1 MPAPKAQ
8 EGEDPD
14 PTPYLFVSLEQKRID
29 QTKPYDA
36 KKACWVPDEKEG
48 YLLGEIKATKGDVVS
63 VGLPGGETK
72 QFRKDQLSQ
81 VNPPKFEKAEDM
93 ADLTYLNE
101 ASVLHN
107 LKQRYYAKLIY
118 TYSGLFCVAIN
129 PYKRFPVYTHRCAK
143 LYRGKRRS
151 EVPPHIFAIS
161 DGAYVNMLTNSE
173 NQSMLIT
180 GESGAGKTEN
190 TKKVIAYFATVGAST
205 KKEKDDTGSQKKGS
219 LEDQVVQTNPVLE
232 AFGNAKTVRNDN
244 SSRFGKFIRIHFGPS
259 GKLAGADIET
269 YLLEKAR
276 VISQQ
281 TLERSYHIFYQIMS
295 GSVKG
300 LKEMCLLSN
309 NITDYYFVSQGKTTI
324 PGLDDGEE
332 LLVTDQAFDVL
343 GFTQEEK
350 DNIYKI
356 TAAVMHMG
364 GMKFKQRGREEQA
377 EADGTEEG
385 ERVAKLLGCDCADLY
400 KNLLKPRIKVGNE
413 FVTQGRNKDQ
423 VAYSVGAMSKA
434 MFDRVFKW
442 LVKKCNETLDTKQKR
457 QHFIGVLDIAGFE
470 IFDYNGFEQLC
481 INFTNEKLQQFF
493 NHHMF
498 VLEQEE
504 YKKEGIDWVFI
515 DFGMDLL
522 ACIELIEKPM
532 GILSILEEESMFPKA
547 TDKTFEEKL
556 NNNHLGKSPNFLKP
570 KPPKP
575 GQQAAHFAIGHYA
588 GNVPYNITG
597 WLEKNKDPLND
608 TVVDQFKKSTN
619 KLLVEIFADH
629 PGQSGDAGGGGGG
642 GKGGRGKKGGGFST
656 VSSSYKE
663 QLNNLMTTLR
673 ATQPHFVRCI
683 IPNELKQPG
692 VIDSHLVMHQLTCN
706 GVLEGIRI
714 CRKGFPNRM
723 VYPDFKLRYKILCAN
738 AVREPCEPQKATQ
751 IILDAINLENDQYRM
766 GHTKVF
772 FRAGVLGQME
782 ELRDERLGKIVSWM
796 QAYIRG
802 YLSRKD
808 YKKLQEQRLALVV
821 VQRNLRKYLQLR
833 TWPWWKLWQKIKP
846 LLNVTRIEDELAA
859 LEEKARKAQEAFEK
873 EEKLRKELE
882 DLNAKLLSE
891 KTNLLRQLEGEKS
904 GLSEYQEK
912 SLKLAAQ
919 KADLESQ
926 LQDISDRFKEEEDAR
941 NNLFQTK
948 KKLEQEVSGL
958 KKDIE
963 DLELNLQKSEQD
975 KATKDHQIRNLNDEI
990 AHQDELINKLNK
1002 EKKNQGE
1009 VNQKTGEE
1017 LQAAEDKVN
1026 HLNKVKIKLEQTL
1039 DELEDS
1045 LEREKK
1051 SRADVEKAK
1060 RKVEG
1065 DLKLTQEAVA
1075 DLERNKKELEQT
1087 IQRKDKELSSL
1098 TAKLEDEQSLVGKL
1112 QKQIK
1117 ELQARIEELEEEIEA
1132 ERGGRAKAEKQRSDL
1147 ARELEEL
1154 GERLEEAGG
1163 ATSAQIELNKKREAE
1178 LSKLRRDLEE
1188 ANIQHESSL
1197 AILRK
1202 KHNDAVAEMGEQI
1215 DTLNKLKARA
1225 EKGRHDIHAE
1235 LNNSRAL
1242 VDQIS
1247 REKAAQEKI
1256 VKQLQHQLNETQGK
1270 LEEVN
1275 RTLNDFD
1282 AAKKKLSIEN
1292 SDLLRQLEE
1301 AESQVSQL
1309 SKIKISLTTQLEDTK
1324 RLADEESRERATLL
1338 GKFRNLE
1345 HDLDNIREQVEEEAE
1360 GKADLQRQLS
1370 KANAEAQL
1378 WRTKYESEGV
1388 ARAEELEEAKRKL
1401 QARLAEA
1408 EETIESLN
1416 QKVIALEKT
1425 KQRLSTEVEDLQIE
1439 VDRATAIAN
1448 AAEKKQKAFDKIIG
1462 EWKLKVDD
1470 LAAELDASQKECRNY
1485 STELFRLRGAYE
1497 EGQEQLEAV
1506 RRENKNLADEVKDLL
1521 DQIGEGGRNIHEIEK
1536 ARKRLEAEKDELQA
1550 ALEEAEAALEQEEN
1564 KVLRS
1569 QLELSQVRQEI
1580 DRRIQEKEEEFE
1592 NTRKNHQ
1599 RALDSMQ
1606 ASLEAEAKGKA
1617 EALRMKKKLEA
1628 DINELEIALDHANKA
1643 NAEAQKNIKRYQQ
1656 QLKDVQTA
1664 LEEEQRARD
1673 EARELLGISE
1683 RRANALQN
1691 ELEESRT
1698 LLEQADRG
1706 RRQAEQELADCH
1718 EQLNE
1723 LSAQNASIS
1732 GAKRKLEAELQTL
1745 HSDLDELLNEA
1756 KNSEEKA
1763 KKAMVDAARLADELR
1778 AEQDHAQTQEKL
1790 RKALETQIKE
1800 LQVRLD
1806 EAEANALKGGKK
1818 AIQKLE
1824 QRVRELENELDGEQR
1839 RHADAQKNLR
1849 KSERR
1854 IKELSFQ
1861 ADEDRKNHE
1870 RMQDLV
1876 DKLQQKIKTYKRQI
1890 EEAEEIAA
1898 LNLAKFRKAQQ
1909 ELEEAEERADLAEQ
1923 AITKFR
1929 TKGRGGSAA
1938 RGLSPAPHRPVFKP
1952 EFDGPPFP
1960 RRFPGFD
1967 LQPDG
1972 EL

>member
-1 MPAPKAQ
+1 MPKPPVQ
-8 EGEDPD
+8 VGDDPD
-14 PTPYLFVSLEQKRID
+14 PTEFLFVSLEQKRID
-29 QTKPYDA
+29 QSKPYDS
-36 KKACWVPDEKEG
+36 KKACWVPEEKEG
-48 YLLGEIKATKGDVVS
+48 YVLGEIKATKGELVTVA
-63 VGLPGGETK
+63 LPGGEEK
-72 QFRKDQLSQ
+72 NFKKEQLSQ
-81 VNPPKFEKAEDM
+81 VNPPKFEKVEDM

-101 ASVLHN
+101 AAVLHN
-107 LKQRYYAKLIY
+107 LRQRYYSRLIY
-118 TYSGLFCVAIN
+118 TYSGLFCVVIN
-129 PYKRFPVYTHRCAK
+129 PYKRYPLYTNRCAK
-143 LYRGKRRS
+143 MYRGKRRN
-151 EVPPHIFAIS
+151 EVPPHLFAVS
-161 DGAYVNMLTNSE
+161 DGAYVNMLTNHE

-190 TKKVIAYFATVGAST
+190 TKKVIAYFATIGASG
-205 KKEKDDTGSQKKGS
+205 KKDENAEKKGS

-244 SSRFGKFIRIHFGPS
+244 SSRFGKFIRIHFTGS

-300 LKEMCLLSN
+300 LKEICFLSN
-309 NITDYYFVSQGKTTI
+309 NIHDYHIVAQGKTTI
-324 PGLDDGEE
+324 PSVDDGEE
-332 LLVTDQAFDVL
+332 MQITDEAFNVL

-350 DNIYKI
+350 DNIYRI
-356 TAAVMHMG
+356 TSAVMHMG
-364 GMKFKQRGREEQA
+364 RMQFKQKGREEQA
-377 EADGTEEG
+377 EADGTEDG
-385 ERVAKLLGCDCADLY
+385 DKVAKLLGVATDDLY

-413 FVTQGRNKDQ
+413 FVTKGQNKDQ
-423 VAYSVGAMSKA
+423 VTNSVGALCKGI
-434 MFDRVFKW
+434 FDRLFKW

-457 QHFIGVLDIAGFE
+457 AQFIGVLDIAGFE
-470 IFDYNGFEQLC
+470 IFDFNGFEQLC

-504 YKKEGIDWVFI
+504 YKKEGINWAFI

-522 ACIELIEKPM
+522 ACIDLIEKPM

-547 TDKTFEEKL
+547 TDQTFAEKL
-556 NNNHLGKSPNFLKP
+556 MTNHLGKSAPFMKP
-570 KPPKP
+570 RPPKP
-575 GQQAAHFAIGHYA
+575 GIPAGHFAIGHYA
-588 GNVPYNITG
+588 GVVSYNITG

-608 TVVDQFKKSTN
+608 TVVDQFKKGSN
-619 KLLVEIFADH
+619 ALMVEIFADH
-629 PGQSGDAGGGGGG
+629 PGQSADPAAA
-642 GKGGRGKKGGGFST
+642 KGGRGKKGAGFAT

-663 QLNNLMTTLR
+663 QLNNLMTTLKS
-673 ATQPHFVRCI
+673 TQPHFVRCI
-683 IPNELKQPG
+683 IPNEMKTAG
-692 VIDSHLVMHQLTCN
+692 VVDAHLVMHQLTCN

-723 VYPDFKLRYKILCAN
+723 MYPDFKLRYLILAP
-738 AVREPCEPQKATQ
+738 AAMQAETEGKKAAEKCFEA
-751 IILDAINLENDQYRM
+751 IGLDPDSYRI

-782 ELRDERLGKIVSWM
+782 EFRDERLSKIMSWM
-796 QAYIRG
+796 QAWCRG
-802 YLSRKD
+802 YLSRKEF
-808 YKKLQEQRLALVV
+808 KKMQEQRVSLEI
-821 VQRNLRKYLQLR
+821 VQRNLRKYLKLR
-833 TWPWWKLWQKIKP
+833 TWAWWKLWQKVKP
-846 LLNVTRIEDELAA
+846 LLNVSRVEDQIAK
-859 LEEKARKAQEAFEK
+859 LEEKAQKAQEAYEK
-873 EEKLRKELE
+873 EEKMRKELE
-882 DLNAKLLSE
+882 ALNSKLLAE
-891 KTNLLRQLEGEKS
+891 KTALLDSLSGEK
-904 GLSEYQEK
+904 GALQEYQEK
-912 SLKLAAQ
+912 AAKLTAQ
-919 KADLESQ
+919 KNDLENQ
-926 LQDISDRFKEEEDAR
+926 LRDTQERLAQEEDAR
-941 NNLFQTK
+941 NQLFQTK
-948 KKLEQEVSGL
+948 KKLEQEIASQ
-958 KKDIE
+958 KKDAE
-963 DLELNLQKSEQD
+963 DLELQIQKIEQD
-975 KATKDHQIRNLNDEI
+975 KASKDHQIRNLNDEI

-1002 EKKNQGE
+1002 EKKMQGE
-1009 VNQKTGEE
+1009 VNQKTAEE

-1026 HLNKVKIKLEQTL
+1026 HLNKVKAKLEQTL

-1051 SRADVEKAK
+1051 LRGDVEKAK

-1087 IQRKDKELSSL
+1087 VLRKDKEISALS
-1098 TAKLEDEQSLVGKL
+1098 AKLEDEQSLVGKL

-1117 ELQARIEELEEEIEA
+1117 ELQARIEELEEEVEA
-1132 ERGGRAKAEKQRSDL
+1132 ERQARAKAEKQRADL

-1178 LSKLRRDLEE
+1178 LAKLRRDLEE
-1188 ANIQHESSL
+1188 ANIQHEGTL
-1197 AILRK
+1197 ANLRK
-1202 KHNDAVAEMGEQI
+1202 KHNDAVAEMAEQV
-1215 DTLNKLKARA
+1215 DQLNKLKTKAEHDRA
-1225 EKGRHDIHAE
+1225 NMYNE
-1235 LNNSRAL
+1235 LNNTRTAC
-1242 VDQIS
+1242 DQLS

-1256 VKQLQHQLNETQGK
+1256 AKQLQHTLNEVQSK
-1270 LEEVN
+1270 LDETN

-1282 AAKKKLSIEN
+1282 ASKKKLSIEN
-1292 SDLLRQLEE
+1292 SDLLRQLED

-1309 SKIKISLTTQLEDTK
+1309 SKIKISLTQQLEDTK
-1324 RLADEESRERATLL
+1324 RLADEEARERATLL

-1345 HDLDNIREQVEEEAE
+1345 HDLDNLREQVEEEAE
-1360 GKADLQRQLS
+1360 GKGDIQRQLS

-1378 WRTKYESEGV
+1378 WRSKYESEGV

-1416 QKVIALEKT
+1416 QKCVALEKT
-1425 KQRLSTEVEDLQIE
+1425 KQRLATEVEDLQLE
-1439 VDRATAIAN
+1439 VDRASSIAN

-1485 STELFRLRGAYE
+1485 STELFRLKGAYE

-1536 ARKRLEAEKDELQA
+1536 SRKRLEAEKDELQA

-1564 KVLRS
+1564 KVLRA

-1656 QLKDVQTA
+1656 QLKDVQSA

-1673 EARELLGISE
+1673 DAREQLGISE

-1706 RRQAEQELADCH
+1706 RRQAEQELSDAH

-1723 LSAQNASIS
+1723 VSAQNASIAA
-1732 GAKRKLEAELQTL
+1732 AKRKLESELQTL

-1790 RKALETQIKE
+1790 RKALEQQIKE

-1806 EAEANALKGGKK
+1806 EAESNALKGGKK

-1824 QRVRELENELDGEQR
+1824 QRVRELESELDSEQR

-1854 IKELSFQ
+1854 IKELTFQ
-1861 ADEDRKNHE
+1861 SEEDRKNHE

-1909 ELEEAEERADLAEQ
+1909 ELEEAEERADIAEQ
-1923 AITKFR
+1923 AATKFR
-1929 TKGRGGSAA
+1929 TKGGRAGSVQRGA
-1938 RGLSPAPHRPVFKP
+1938 SPAPQRQPSAMPVLAGLNLP
-1952 EFDGPPFP
+1952 TFDDH
-1960 RRFPGFD
+1960 GF
-1967 LQPDG
+1967 
-1972 EL
+1972 

>member
-1 MPAPKAQ
+1 MPRPIASQ
-8 EGEDPD
+8 EDED
-14 PTPYLFVSLEQKRID
+14 PTPYLFVSLEQRRID
-29 QTKPYDA
+29 QSKPYDS
-36 KKACWVPDEKEG
+36 KKNCWVPDEKEG
-48 YLLGEIKATKGDVVS
+48 YLLGEIKATKGDIVS

-72 QFRKDQLSQ
+72 DFKKDQLQQ
-81 VNPPKFEKAEDM
+81 VNPPKYEKAEDM
-93 ADLTYLNE
+93 SNLTYLND

-107 LKQRYYAKLIY
+107 LRQRYYHKLIY

-129 PYKRFPVYTHRCAK
+129 PYKRYPVYTNRCAK
-143 LYRGKRRS
+143 MYRGKRRN

-161 DGAYVNMLTNSE
+161 DGAYVDMLTNHV

-205 KKEKDDTGSQKKGS
+205 KKDESQKNKGS

-244 SSRFGKFIRIHFGPS
+244 SSRFGKFIRIHFGPT

-281 TLERSYHIFYQIMS
+281 SLERSYHIFYQIMS
-295 GSVKG
+295 GSVPGVKD
-300 LKEMCLLSN
+300 MCFLSD
-309 NITDYYFVSQGKTTI
+309 NIYDYYNVSQGKVTV
-324 PGLDDGEE
+324 PNMDDGEE
-332 LLVTDQAFDVL
+332 FQLADQAFDIL
-343 GFTQEEK
+343 GFTKQEKE
-350 DNIYKI
+350 DVYKI

-377 EADGTEEG
+377 EQDGEEEG
-385 ERVAKLLGCDCADLY
+385 GRVAKLFGCDTAELY

-413 FVTQGRNKDQ
+413 FVTQGRNVQQ
-423 VAYSVGAMSKA
+423 VTNSIGALCKGV
-434 MFDRVFKW
+434 FDRLFKW

-504 YKKEGIDWVFI
+504 YKREGIDWAFI

-522 ACIELIEKPM
+522 ACIDLIEKPM

-547 TDKTFEEKL
+547 TDQTFAEKL
-556 NNNHLGKSPNFLKP
+556 TNTHLGKSAPFQKP

-588 GNVPYNITG
+588 GVVAYNITG

-608 TVVDQFKKSTN
+608 TVVDQFKKSQN

-629 PGQSGDAGGGGGG
+629 PGQSGGGEQA
-642 GKGGRGKKGGGFST
+642 KGGRGKKGGGFAT
-656 VSSSYKE
+656 VSSAYKE
-663 QLNNLMTTLR
+663 QLNSLMTTLR
-673 ATQPHFVRCI
+673 STQPHFVRCI
-683 IPNELKQPG
+683 IPNEMKQPG
-692 VIDSHLVMHQLTCN
+692 VVDAHLVMHQLTCN

-723 VYPDFKLRYKILCAN
+723 VYADFKQRYMILAPAIMAAEKQPKN
-738 AVREPCEPQKATQ
+738 AAAKCLESVG
-751 IILDAINLENDQYRM
+751 LDSDMYRI

-782 ELRDERLGKIVSWM
+782 EFRDERLGKIMSWM
-796 QAYIRG
+796 QAWARG
-802 YLSRKD
+802 YLSRKGF
-808 YKKLQEQRLALVV
+808 KKLQEQRVALKV

-833 TWPWWKLWQKIKP
+833 TWPWYKLWQKVKP
-846 LLNVTRIEDELAA
+846 LLNVSRVEDEIAR
-859 LEEKARKAQEAFEK
+859 LEEKAKKAEEAHAAEVK
-873 EEKLRKELE
+873 VRKELE
-882 DLNAKLLSE
+882 ALNAKLLAE
-891 KTNLLRQLEGEKS
+891 KTALLDSLSGEK
-904 GLSEYQEK
+904 GALQDYQERCA
-912 SLKLAAQ
+912 KLQAQ
-919 KADLESQ
+919 KNDLENQ
-926 LQDISDRFKEEEDAR
+926 LRDIQERLTQEEDAR
-941 NNLFQTK
+941 NQLFQQK
-948 KKLEQEVSGL
+948 KKADQEISGL

-963 DLELNLQKSEQD
+963 DLELNVQKAEQD

-1002 EKKNQGE
+1002 EKKMQGE
-1009 VNQKTGEE
+1009 SNQKTGEE
-1017 LQAAEDKVN
+1017 LQAAEDKIN
-1026 HLNKVKIKLEQTL
+1026 HLNKVKAKLEQTL

-1051 SRADVEKAK
+1051 LRGDIEKSK

-1065 DLKLTQEAVA
+1065 DLKLTQEAVS

-1087 IQRKDKELSSL
+1087 IQRKDKELSSI
-1098 TAKLEDEQSLVGKL
+1098 TAKLEDEQVVVSKH
-1112 QKQIK
+1112 QRQIK
-1117 ELQARIEELEEEIEA
+1117 ELQARIEELEEEVEA
-1132 ERGGRAKAEKQRSDL
+1132 ERQARAKAEKQRADL

-1188 ANIQHESSL
+1188 ANIQHESTL
-1197 AILRK
+1197 ANLRK
-1202 KHNDAVAEMGEQI
+1202 KHNDAIAEMAEQV
-1215 DTLNKLKARA
+1215 DQLNKLKAKA
-1225 EKGRHDIHAE
+1225 EKEKNEYYGQ
-1235 LNNSRAL
+1235 LNDLRAG
-1242 VDQIS
+1242 VDHITN
-1247 REKAAQEKI
+1247 EKAAQEKI
-1256 VKQLQHQLNETQGK
+1256 AKQLQHTLNEVQSK
-1270 LEEVN
+1270 LDETN

-1324 RLADEESRERATLL
+1324 RLADEEARERATLL

-1345 HDLDNIREQVEEEAE
+1345 HDLDNLREQVEEEAE

-1370 KANAEAQL
+1370 KANAEAQI
-1378 WRTKYESEGV
+1378 WRSKYESDGV
-1388 ARAEELEEAKRKL
+1388 ARSEELEEAKRKL

-1416 QKVIALEKT
+1416 QKCIGLEKT
-1425 KQRLSTEVEDLQIE
+1425 KQRLSTEVEDLQLE
-1439 VDRATAIAN
+1439 VDRANAIAN

-1485 STELFRLRGAYE
+1485 STELFRLKGAYE

-1564 KVLRS
+1564 KVLRA

-1656 QLKDVQTA
+1656 QLKDIQTA

-1673 EARELLGISE
+1673 DAREQLGISE

-1706 RRQAEQELADCH
+1706 RRQAEQELADAH

-1723 LSAQNASIS
+1723 VSAQNASIS
-1732 GAKRKLEAELQTL
+1732 AAKRKLESELQTL

-1790 RKALETQIKE
+1790 RKALEQQIKE

-1861 ADEDRKNHE
+1861 SEEDRKNHE

-1923 AITKFR
+1923 AISKFR
-1929 TKGRGGSAA
+1929 AKGRAGSVG
-1938 RGLSPAPHRPVFKP
+1938 RGASPAPRAMSVRPQL
-1952 EFDGPPFP
+1952 DGMAFPP
-1960 RRFPGFD
+1960 RFD
-1967 LQPDG
+1967 LAPEDF
-1972 EL
+1972 

>member
-1 MPAPKAQ
+1 MPKVVKA

-48 YLLGEIKATKGDVVS
+48 FVLGEIKATKGDLVT

-72 QFRKDQLSQ
+72 DFKKDLVAQ
-81 VNPPKFEKAEDM
+81 VNPPKYEKCEDM
-93 ADLTYLNE
+93 SNLTYLND

-107 LKQRYYAKLIY
+107 LKQRYYHKLIY

-129 PYKRFPVYTHRCAK
+129 PYKRYPVYTNRCAK
-143 LYRGKRRS
+143 LYRGKRRN

-161 DGAYVNMLTNSE
+161 DGAYVDMLTNHQ

-190 TKKVIAYFATVGAST
+190 TKKVIAYFATVGASGKKDDPNT
-205 KKEKDDTGSQKKGS
+205 KKGN

-281 TLERSYHIFYQIMS
+281 ALERSYHIFYQMMS
-295 GSVKG
+295 GSVDG
-300 LKEMCLLSN
+300 LKKICLLSN
-309 NITDYYFVSQGKTTI
+309 NIHDYYIVSQGKTTI
-324 PGLDDGEE
+324 PSVNDAEE
-332 LLVTDQAFDVL
+332 MENTDEAFDVL

-350 DNIYKI
+350 DDIYKI

-377 EADGTEEG
+377 EADGQEEG
-385 ERVAKLLGCDCADLY
+385 ERVAKLLGCDVQDLY

-423 VAYSVGAMSKA
+423 VTNSVGALCKGV
-434 MFDRVFKW
+434 FDRLFKW

-470 IFDYNGFEQLC
+470 IFDFNGFEQLC

-504 YKKEGIDWVFI
+504 YQREGIEWTFI
-515 DFGMDLL
+515 DFGMDLQM
-522 ACIELIEKPM
+522 CIDLIEKPM

-556 NNNHLGKSPNFLKP
+556 NNNHLGKSAPYLKP

-575 GQQAAHFAIGHYA
+575 GQIAAHFAIGHYA
-588 GNVPYNITG
+588 GNVGYNITG

-608 TVVDQFKKSTN
+608 TVVDQFKKSQN

-629 PGQSGDAGGGGGG
+629 PGQSGGADPAG
-642 GKGGRGKKGGGFST
+642 GKGGRGKKGGGFAT

-673 ATQPHFVRCI
+673 STQPHFVRCI
-683 IPNELKQPG
+683 IPNELKQAG
-692 VIDSHLVMHQLTCN
+692 LIDSHLVMHQLTCN

-723 VYPDFKLRYKILCAN
+723 VYPDFKLRYKILNPAEVAKQTDPKKCAE
-738 AVREPCEPQKATQ
+738 A
-751 IILDAINLENDQYRM
+751 ILDATGLDTELYRL

-782 ELRDERLGKIVSWM
+782 ELRDDRLGKIITWM
-796 QAYIRG
+796 QAWIRG
-802 YLSRKD
+802 YLARKE
-808 YKKLQEQRLALVV
+808 YAKLQEQRVALQV

-833 TWPWWKLWQKIKP
+833 TWPWWKMWQKVKP
-846 LLNVTRIEDELAA
+846 LLNVTRIEDEIAK
-859 LEEKARKAQEAFEK
+859 LEEKAAKAQEAFEK

-882 DLNAKLLSE
+882 QLNSKLLAE
-891 KTNLLRQLEGEKS
+891 KTELLASLEGEKGS
-904 GLSEYQEK
+904 LSEFQEK
-912 SLKLAAQ
+912 TAKLTAQ
-919 KADLESQ
+919 KNDLDNQ
-926 LQDISDRFKEEEDAR
+926 LRETQERLNQEEDAR
-941 NNLFQTK
+941 NQLFQSK
-948 KKLEQEVSGL
+948 KKLEQEISGM

-963 DLELNLQKSEQD
+963 DLELSVQKAEQD
-975 KATKDHQIRNLNDEI
+975 KATKDHQIRSLNDEI

-1002 EKKNQGE
+1002 EKKMQGE
-1009 VNQKTGEE
+1009 NNQKTAEE
-1017 LQAAEDKVN
+1017 LQASEDKVN
-1026 HLNKVKIKLEQTL
+1026 HLNKVKAKLEQTL

-1051 SRADVEKAK
+1051 LRGDVEKSR

-1087 IQRKDKELSSL
+1087 IQRKDKEISSL

-1117 ELQARIEELEEEIEA
+1117 ELQARIEELEEEVEA
-1132 ERGGRAKAEKQRSDL
+1132 ERQARAKAEKQRSDL

-1188 ANIQHESSL
+1188 ANIQHEGTL
-1197 AILRK
+1197 ANLRK
-1202 KHNDAVAEMGEQI
+1202 KHNDAVAEMGEQV
-1215 DTLNKLKARA
+1215 DQLNKLKAKA
-1225 EKGRHDIHAE
+1225 EKEKAQYFGE
-1235 LNNSRAL
+1235 LNELRSG
-1242 VDQIS
+1242 VDHLAN
-1247 REKAAQEKI
+1247 EKAAQEKI
-1256 VKQLQHQLNETQGK
+1256 AKQLQHSLNEVQGK
-1270 LEEVN
+1270 LDETN

-1282 AAKKKLSIEN
+1282 SAKKKLSIEN

-1309 SKIKISLTTQLEDTK
+1309 SKIKVSLTTQLEDTK

-1345 HDLDNIREQVEEEAE
+1345 HDLDTVREQVEEEAE

-1378 WRTKYESEGV
+1378 WRSKYESEGV
-1388 ARAEELEEAKRKL
+1388 ARSEELEEAKRKL

-1416 QKVIALEKT
+1416 QKCISLEKT
-1425 KQRLSTEVEDLQIE
+1425 KQRLATEVEDLQIE
-1439 VDRATAIAN
+1439 VDRANAIAN

-1485 STELFRLRGAYE
+1485 STELFRLKGAYE

-1673 EARELLGISE
+1673 DAREQLGISE

-1706 RRQAEQELADCH
+1706 RRQAEQELGDAH

-1723 LSAQNASIS
+1723 LSAQNASVS
-1732 GAKRKLEAELQTL
+1732 AAKRKLESELQTL

-1790 RKALETQIKE
+1790 RKGLETQIKE

-1818 AIQKLE
+1818 AIAKLE

-1861 ADEDRKNHE
+1861 AEEDRKNHE

-1923 AITKFR
+1923 AVSKFR
-1929 TKGRGGSAA
+1929 AKGRGGSMARGGSPVPARTAA
-1938 RGLSPAPHRPVFKP
+1938 RPQ
-1952 EFDGPPFP
+1952 FDGMAFPP
-1960 RRFPGFD
+1960 RFD
-1967 LQPDG
+1967 LNPDS
-1972 EL
+1972 EF

>member
-1 MPAPKAQ
+1 MPKPPVQ
-8 EGEDPD
+8 VGDDPD
-14 PTPYLFVSLEQKRID
+14 PTEFLFVSLEQKRID
-29 QTKPYDA
+29 QSKPYDS
-36 KKACWVPDEKEG
+36 KKACWVPEEKEG
-48 YLLGEIKATKGDVVS
+48 YVLGEIKATKGELVTVA
-63 VGLPGGETK
+63 LPGGEEK
-72 QFRKDQLSQ
+72 NFKKEQLSQ
-81 VNPPKFEKAEDM
+81 VNPPKFEKVEDM

-101 ASVLHN
+101 AAVLHN
-107 LKQRYYAKLIY
+107 LRQRYYSRLIY
-118 TYSGLFCVAIN
+118 TYSGLFCVVIN
-129 PYKRFPVYTHRCAK
+129 PYKRYPLYTNRCAK
-143 LYRGKRRS
+143 MYRGKRRN
-151 EVPPHIFAIS
+151 EVPPHLFAVS
-161 DGAYVNMLTNSE
+161 DGAYVNMLTNHE

-190 TKKVIAYFATVGAST
+190 TKKVIAYFATIGASG
-205 KKEKDDTGSQKKGS
+205 KKDENAEKKGS

-244 SSRFGKFIRIHFGPS
+244 SSRFGKFIRIHFTGS

-300 LKEMCLLSN
+300 LKEICFLSN
-309 NITDYYFVSQGKTTI
+309 NIHDYHIVAQGKTTI
-324 PGLDDGEE
+324 PSVDDGEE
-332 LLVTDQAFDVL
+332 MQITDEAFNVL

-350 DNIYKI
+350 DNIYRI
-356 TAAVMHMG
+356 TSAVMHMG
-364 GMKFKQRGREEQA
+364 RMQFKQKGREEQA
-377 EADGTEEG
+377 EADGTEDG
-385 ERVAKLLGCDCADLY
+385 DKVAKLLGVATDDLY

-413 FVTQGRNKDQ
+413 FVTKGQNKDQ
-423 VAYSVGAMSKA
+423 VTNSVGALCKGI
-434 MFDRVFKW
+434 FDRLFKW

-457 QHFIGVLDIAGFE
+457 AQFIGVLDIAGFE
-470 IFDYNGFEQLC
+470 IFDFNGFEQLC

-504 YKKEGIDWVFI
+504 YQREGIEWTFI
-515 DFGMDLL
+515 DFGMDLQQ
-522 ACIELIEKPM
+522 CIELIEKPM

-547 TDKTFEEKL
+547 TDQTFAEKL
-556 NNNHLGKSPNFLKP
+556 MTNHLGKSAPFMKP
-570 KPPKP
+570 RPPKP
-575 GQQAAHFAIGHYA
+575 GIPAGHFAIGHYA
-588 GNVPYNITG
+588 GVVSYNITG

-608 TVVDQFKKSTN
+608 TVVDQFKKGSN
-619 KLLVEIFADH
+619 ALMVEIFADH
-629 PGQSGDAGGGGGG
+629 PGQSADPAAA
-642 GKGGRGKKGGGFST
+642 KGGRGKKGAGFAT

-663 QLNNLMTTLR
+663 QLNNLMTTLKS
-673 ATQPHFVRCI
+673 TQPHFVRCI
-683 IPNELKQPG
+683 IPNEMKTAG
-692 VIDSHLVMHQLTCN
+692 VVDAHLVMHQLTCN

-723 VYPDFKLRYKILCAN
+723 MYPDFKLRYKILCPQLIK
-738 AVREPCEPQKATQ
+738 EPCSPEKVTQ
-751 IILDAINLENDQYRM
+751 IVLTHIQLPEEQFRM
-766 GHTKVF
+766 GKTKVF

-782 ELRDERLGKIVSWM
+782 EFRDERLSKIMSWM
-796 QAYIRG
+796 QAWCRG
-802 YLSRKD
+802 YLSRKEF
-808 YKKLQEQRLALVV
+808 KKMQEQRVSLEI
-821 VQRNLRKYLQLR
+821 VQRNLRKYLKLR
-833 TWPWWKLWQKIKP
+833 TWAWWKLWQKVKP
-846 LLNVTRIEDELAA
+846 LLNVSRVEDQIAK
-859 LEEKARKAQEAFEK
+859 LEEKAQKAQEAYEK
-873 EEKLRKELE
+873 EEKMRKELE
-882 DLNAKLLSE
+882 ALNSKLLAE
-891 KTNLLRQLEGEKS
+891 KTALLDSLSGEK
-904 GLSEYQEK
+904 GALQEYQEK
-912 SLKLAAQ
+912 AAKLTAQ
-919 KADLESQ
+919 KNDLENQ
-926 LQDISDRFKEEEDAR
+926 LRDTQERLAQEEDAR
-941 NNLFQTK
+941 NQLFQTK
-948 KKLEQEVSGL
+948 KKLEQEIASQ
-958 KKDIE
+958 KKDAE
-963 DLELNLQKSEQD
+963 DLELQIQKIEQD
-975 KATKDHQIRNLNDEI
+975 KASKDHQIRNLNDEI

-1002 EKKNQGE
+1002 EKKMQGE
-1009 VNQKTGEE
+1009 VNQKTAEE

-1026 HLNKVKIKLEQTL
+1026 HLNKVKAKLEQTL

-1051 SRADVEKAK
+1051 LRGDVEKAK

-1087 IQRKDKELSSL
+1087 VLRKDKEISALS
-1098 TAKLEDEQSLVGKL
+1098 AKLEDEQSLVGKL

-1117 ELQARIEELEEEIEA
+1117 ELQARIEELEEEVEA
-1132 ERGGRAKAEKQRSDL
+1132 ERQARAKAEKQRADL

-1178 LSKLRRDLEE
+1178 LAKLRRDLEE
-1188 ANIQHESSL
+1188 ANIQHEGTL
-1197 AILRK
+1197 ANLRK
-1202 KHNDAVAEMGEQI
+1202 KHNDAVAEMAEQV
-1215 DTLNKLKARA
+1215 DQLNKLKTKA
-1225 EKGRHDIHAE
+1225 EKERTQYFAE
-1235 LNNSRAL
+1235 LNDARIGC
-1242 VDQIS
+1242 DQLS
-1247 REKAAQEKI
+1247 NEKAAQEKI
-1256 VKQLQHQLNETQGK
+1256 AKQLQHTLNEVQSK
-1270 LEEVN
+1270 LDETN

-1282 AAKKKLSIEN
+1282 ASKKKLSIEN
-1292 SDLLRQLEE
+1292 SDLLRQLED

-1309 SKIKISLTTQLEDTK
+1309 SKIKISLTQQLEDTK
-1324 RLADEESRERATLL
+1324 RLADEEARERATLL

-1345 HDLDNIREQVEEEAE
+1345 HDLDNLREQVEEEAE
-1360 GKADLQRQLS
+1360 GKGDIQRQLS

-1378 WRTKYESEGV
+1378 WRSKYESEGV

-1416 QKVIALEKT
+1416 QKCVALEKT
-1425 KQRLSTEVEDLQIE
+1425 KQRLATEVEDLQLE
-1439 VDRATAIAN
+1439 VDRASSIAN

-1485 STELFRLRGAYE
+1485 STELFRLKGAYE

-1536 ARKRLEAEKDELQA
+1536 SRKRLEAEKDELQA

-1564 KVLRS
+1564 KVLRA

-1656 QLKDVQTA
+1656 QLKDVQSA

-1673 EARELLGISE
+1673 DAREQLGISE

-1706 RRQAEQELADCH
+1706 RRQAEQELSDAH

-1723 LSAQNASIS
+1723 VSAQNASIAA
-1732 GAKRKLEAELQTL
+1732 AKRKLESELQTL

-1790 RKALETQIKE
+1790 RKALEQQIKE

-1806 EAEANALKGGKK
+1806 EAESNALKGGKK

-1824 QRVRELENELDGEQR
+1824 QRVRELESELDSEQR

-1854 IKELSFQ
+1854 IKELTFQ
-1861 ADEDRKNHE
+1861 SEEDRKNHE

-1909 ELEEAEERADLAEQ
+1909 ELEEAEERADIAEQ
-1923 AITKFR
+1923 AATKFR
-1929 TKGRGGSAA
+1929 TKGGRAGSVQRGA
-1938 RGLSPAPHRPVFKP
+1938 SPAPQRQPSAMPVLAGLNLP
-1952 EFDGPPFP
+1952 TFDDH
-1960 RRFPGFD
+1960 GF
-1967 LQPDG
+1967 
-1972 EL
+1972 

>member
-1 MPAPKAQ
+1 MPKPPPKP
-8 EGEDPD
+8 EEDPD

-29 QTKPYDA
+29 QSKPYDA

-48 YLLGEIKATKGDVVS
+48 YLLGEIKATKGDIVS
-63 VGLPGGETK
+63 VILPGGETK
-72 QFRKDQLSQ
+72 DFKKDQLSQ
-81 VNPPKFEKAEDM
+81 VNPPKYEKAEDM
-93 ADLTYLNE
+93 SNLTYLND

-107 LKQRYYAKLIY
+107 LKQRYYHKLIY

-129 PYKRFPVYTHRCAK
+129 PYKRYPVYTGRCAK

-205 KKEKDDTGSQKKGS
+205 KKSDDGDKKKGS

-281 TLERSYHIFYQIMS
+281 ALERSYHIFYQMMS

-300 LKEMCLLSN
+300 LKEMCFLTN
-309 NITDYYFVSQGKTTI
+309 NIYDYYNVSQGKITI
-324 PGLDDGEE
+324 PGMDDGEE
-332 LLVTDQAFDVL
+332 CQLTDQAFDVL

-356 TAAVMHMG
+356 TASVMHMG

-385 ERVAKLLGCDCADLY
+385 ERVAKLLGVDCQDLY

-504 YKKEGIDWVFI
+504 YKKEGIVWQFI

-629 PGQSGDAGGGGGG
+629 PGQSGDGGKDA
-642 GKGGRGKKGGGFST
+642 KGGRGKKGGGFST

-683 IPNELKQPG
+683 IPNEMKQPG

-723 VYPDFKLRYKILCAN
+723 MYPDFKLRYKILAPQ
-738 AVREPCEPQKATQ
+738 AVDQVGGDPKKAGAA
-751 IILDAINLENDQYRM
+751 ILEASGLDADQYRL

-782 ELRDERLGKIVSWM
+782 ELRDERLSKIVSWM
-796 QAYIRG
+796 QAYMRG
-802 YLSRKD
+802 YLARKD
-808 YKKLQEQRLALVV
+808 FKKLQEQRLALQV
-821 VQRNLRKYLQLR
+821 VQRNLRRYLKLR

-846 LLNVTRIEDELAA
+846 LLNATRIEDELAELQERA
-859 LEEKARKAQEAFEK
+859 RVAQENFEREEKM
-873 EEKLRKELE
+873 RKELE
-882 DLNAKLLSE
+882 VLNSKLLSE
-891 KTNLLRQLEGEKS
+891 KTDLLRQLDGEKGS
-904 GLSEYQEK
+904 LTEYQERAI
-912 SLKLAAQ
+912 KLAAQ
-919 KADLESQ
+919 KMDLESQ
-926 LQDISDRFKEEEDAR
+926 LLDVSERLQQEEDTR
-941 NNLFQTK
+941 NNLFQNK
-948 KKLEQEVSGL
+948 KKLDQEISGL

-963 DLELNLQKSEQD
+963 DLELAIQKSEQD

-1002 EKKNQGE
+1002 EKKNQSE
-1009 VNQKTGEE
+1009 VNQKTAEE

-1026 HLNKVKIKLEQTL
+1026 HLNKVKVKLEQTL
-1039 DELEDS
+1039 DELEDT

-1051 SRADVEKAK
+1051 LRADVEKSK
-1060 RKVEG
+1060 RKTEG

-1117 ELQARIEELEEEIEA
+1117 ELQARIEELEEEVEA
-1132 ERGGRAKAEKQRSDL
+1132 ERQARAKAEKQRSDL

-1197 AILRK
+1197 ASLRK

-1215 DTLNKLKARA
+1215 DTLNKLKART
-1225 EKGRHDIHAE
+1225 EKEKVQYFTE
-1235 LNNSRAL
+1235 LNDLRAS
-1242 VDQIS
+1242 VDHLS
-1247 REKAAQEKI
+1247 NEKAAQEKI
-1256 VKQLQHQLNETQGK
+1256 AKQLQHQLNEAQGK
-1270 LEEVN
+1270 LEELN
-1275 RTLNDFD
+1275 RTVNDFD

-1324 RLADEESRERATLL
+1324 RLADEEGRERATLL

-1378 WRTKYESEGV
+1378 WRSKYESEGV

-1416 QKVIALEKT
+1416 QKVIALEKV
-1425 KQRLSTEVEDLQIE
+1425 KQRLATEVEDLQIE

-1485 STELFRLRGAYE
+1485 STELFRLKGAYE
-1497 EGQEQLEAV
+1497 ESQEQLEAV

-1521 DQIGEGGRNIHEIEK
+1521 DQIGEGGRNIHEVEK

-1706 RRQAEQELADCH
+1706 RRQAEQELADAH
-1718 EQLNE
+1718 EQLND

-1732 GAKRKLEAELQTL
+1732 AAKRKLEAELQTL

-1790 RKALETQIKE
+1790 RKALEAQIKE

-1839 RHADAQKNLR
+1839 RHADALKNLR
-1849 KSERR
+1849 KAERR

-1938 RGLSPAPHRPVFKP
+1938 RGLSPAPFRSLMKP
-1952 EFDGPPFP
+1952 QLDGSAFPP
-1960 RRFPGFD
+1960 RFD
-1967 LQPDG
+1967 LQQDG
-1972 EL
+1972 DF